1 MINRRLISF
10 EGPEGSG
17 KSTQIKRLSEKL
29 IEMGEQVICV
39 REPGG
44 TQLGE
49 SIRQTLQ
56 STDSPPLS
64 NASELLLFMSSRA
77 QLVNEVILPAL
88 QEGKWVLCDRF
99 VDSSVAYQGYGRGE
113 DIPLIE
119 RLNYYATQGLLPSLT
134 ILLELNV
141 NTCFERLTRRYCEIN
156 GEKDRIES
164 ESIDFHQRVI
174 DGYRVI
180 SSAEDRFKSIDGNQD
195 PDVIAD
201 DVFQWTMKLRS

>member
-17 KSTQIKRLSEKL
+17 KSTQIKCLSEKL
-29 IEMGEQVICV
+29 KEMGEQVICV

-49 SIRQTLQ
+49 SIRQILQ
-56 STDSPPLS
+56 ATDLPPLS

-77 QLVNEVILPAL
+77 QLVNDVIRPAL
-88 QEGKWVLCDRF
+88 QGGKWVLCDRF
-99 VDSSVAYQGYGRGE
+99 VDSSLAYQGYGRGG
-113 DIPLIE
+113 DIGLIE
-119 RLNYYATQGLLPSLT
+119 RLNGYATKGLLPSLT

-141 NTCFERLTRRYCEIN
+141 NTCFERLARRYSEIE

-164 ESIDFHQRVI
+164 ESIEFHQRII
-174 DGYRVI
+174 DGYLI
-180 SSAEDRFKSIDGNQD
+180 MSAKEDRFKSIDGNQD
-195 PDVIAD
+195 PGVIAD
-201 DVFQWTMKLRS
+201 EVLQLTMKLRS